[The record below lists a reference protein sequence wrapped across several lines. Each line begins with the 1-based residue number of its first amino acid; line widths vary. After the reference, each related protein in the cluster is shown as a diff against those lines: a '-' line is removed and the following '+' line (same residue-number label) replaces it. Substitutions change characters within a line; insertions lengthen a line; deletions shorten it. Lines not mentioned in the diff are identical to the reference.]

1 MSRPS
6 LPSFDHW
13 SHLVKSENCEVPCH
27 VIFSILL
34 LILSQ
39 VQTCPSAP
47 FSQSSTIS
55 LRTRDQVLHLYKTRG
70 TIFGLYILNLSV
82 SYMRQK
88 GKRFWLD
95 DRKHYQVYFSPVTP
109 VIMYGATRLMLGH
122 RTANRNETRRLFQRG
137 L

>member
-1 MSRPS
+1 
-6 LPSFDHW
+6 
-13 SHLVKSENCEVPCH
+13 
-27 VIFSILL
+27 
-34 LILSQ
+34 
-39 VQTCPSAP
+39 
-47 FSQSSTIS
+47 
-55 LRTRDQVLHLYKTRG
+55 LHLYKTRG